1 MRPDI
6 PESLIIIAGRQA
18 YPAMLARA
26 ARDALNLPVSVI
38 GITQARMTQAA
49 LVGHVDGDRLLMLLD
64 GEAAGAGVLSAD
76 RSCLAALIQQ
86 QTMGQVTAADP
97 GDRPFTATDA
107 AMVAPLADA
116 MLARAAELSEAA
128 ADRQA
133 LGGLRFGA
141 RVADVRAMQLALDAE
156 RFRVFDLTL
165 DFAGGV
171 RQGALCLALPIA
183 EEVAGASAPPADP
196 DRMAR
201 VAGAARAEL
210 RVVIGQ
216 LQLSLADLSGMRPG
230 DVLIWDSARPI
241 RFDVLESIEKAT
253 LLVPKHRLAEVAGT
267 PALPSG
273 RVNTRQGFGALL
285 FDRMRG
291 VSNQISDFATV
302 GTPQLELALLRD
314 VLNAVGDMR
323 SNEMVSARQALRER
337 VERVIEAR
345 FQDQDFAPA
354 VLAEMLGISVRA
366 LNKAFENSGT
376 TVAMKIRERR
386 LHAAKTDLGN
396 PDLLR
401 CSVTQICLTRG
412 FSSVEHFS
420 RSFRAR
426 FGISPRDYRSQAC
439 AERSKAV

>member
-1 MRPDI
+1 MAAT
-6 PESLIIIAGRQA
+6 ESATSVQRKMAAGRDDSHTA
-18 YPAMLARA
+18 GRSVLRALRLGLARA

-49 LVGHVDGDRLLMLLD
+49 LARHVDGDRLLMLLD

-86 QTMGQVTAADP
+86 QTMGQVTTADP

-133 LGGLRFGA
+133 LDGLRFGA

-230 DVLIWDSARPI
+230 DVLPLVDPQISRAALIAIDGSRVSTARLGQAGGLRAVRLNEAAPAPVPAG
-241 RFDVLESIEKAT
+241 FEPGLPGQGSDANPPVAAPPALSLE
-253 LLVPKHRLAEVAGT
+253 VPEAPVEEGGAPLPEPDAAGMAAEISELAGLPLAENDA
-267 PALPSG
+267 
-273 RVNTRQGFGALL
+273 
-285 FDRMRG
+285 
-291 VSNQISDFATV
+291 
-302 GTPQLELALLRD
+302 
-314 VLNAVGDMR
+314 
-323 SNEMVSARQALRER
+323 
-337 VERVIEAR
+337 
-345 FQDQDFAPA
+345 APA
-354 VLAEMLGISVRA
+354 QP
-366 LNKAFENSGT
+366 
-376 TVAMKIRERR
+376 
-386 LHAAKTDLGN
+386 
-396 PDLLR
+396 PD
-401 CSVTQICLTRG
+401 G
-412 FSSVEHFS
+412 
-420 RSFRAR
+420 
-426 FGISPRDYRSQAC
+426 G
-439 AERSKAV
+439 

>member
-1 MRPDI
+1 MLTWSTDRYRTEDRFDVWHDTLNATHLPWRLNKANERFCRAEIQALDTGVTTFVTCRCD
-6 PESLIIIAGRQA
+6 PCAGFRDA
-18 YPAMLARA
+18 KMARA
-26 ARDALNLPVSVI
+26 DSGDFY
-38 GITQARMTQAA
+38 GI
-49 LVGHVDGDRLLMLLD
+49 
-64 GEAAGAGVLSAD
+64 
-76 RSCLAALIQQ
+76 
-86 QTMGQVTAADP
+86 
-97 GDRPFTATDA
+97 
-107 AMVAPLADA
+107 
-116 MLARAAELSEAA
+116 
-128 ADRQA
+128 
-133 LGGLRFGA
+133 
-141 RVADVRAMQLALDAE
+141 LALQKGRE
-156 RFRVFDLTL
+156 R
-165 DFAGGV
+165 V
-171 RQGALCLALPIA
+171 RQDNWSV
-183 EEVAGASAPPADP
+183 E
-196 DRMAR
+196 
-201 VAGAARAEL
+201 
-210 RVVIGQ
+210 
-216 LQLSLADLSGMRPG
+216 MRPG

-267 PALPSG
+267 PVLPSG
-273 RVNTRQGFGALL
+273 RVNTTQGFGALL

-354 VLAEMLGISVRA
+354 VLADMLGISVRA